1 MKDFNLF
8 RLHNFQINS
17 HTQNNLCI
25 GTIWILTDEYAGD
38 FLCQK
43 KMEEEKC

>member
-17 HTQNNLCI
+17 HKVIYALK
-25 GTIWILTDEYAGD
+25 LFEYE
-38 FLCQK
+38 
-43 KMEEEKC
+43 MEMHSGWTKHGNVAHL